1 MTSAIVDLALDLPEH
16 WLPVP
21 VERDLTAGRQWAIET
36 AQQLDATPALAG
48 ALAAEQAR
56 LALEEPLIGLVFVP
70 DGRAERLEASL
81 RIDLLQAEGDGAIDS
96 PASFLSGIETEAR
109 AAGAREVRSWSSPHP
124 QGAVAGISSVQAAAG
139 PGGRGEALLRITLV
153 LFPEGA
159 AQSVR
164 LVLDAHP
171 VAGRALRDPVAYAKR
186 LASSLTAVLEG

>member
-1 MTSAIVDLALDLPEH
+1 MSAPIVDLALDLPEH

-21 VERDLTAGRQWAIET
+21 VERDLHAGRAWAIDL
-36 AQQLDATPALAG
+36 AQQLGAAPALAG

-70 DGRAERLEASL
+70 DARAERLEASL
-81 RIDLLQAEGDGAIDS
+81 RIDLLQAEGEGAIDS
-96 PASFLSGIETEAR
+96 PEAFLAGIEAEAR

-124 QGAVAGISSVQAAAG
+124 QGAVAGVSSVQAAAG

-171 VAGRALRDPVAYAKR
+171 VAGRALRDPVAFAKR
-186 LASSLTAVLEG
+186 LADSLRAVLEA